1 MAAEAKASL
10 GAFWG
15 EGRLQ
20 LLCTAVIERFLPLT
34 VHLDVCS
41 AAGPT
46 HPDVASM
53 GFCSYRWLASALW
66 PACFGSA
73 GEGVER
79 GVEA

>member
-34 VHLDVCS
+34 VRPCCGP
-41 AAGPT
+41 AARPNAPLVW
-46 HPDVASM
+46 H
-53 GFCSYRWLASALW
+53 R
-66 PACFGSA
+66 
-73 GEGVER
+73 
-79 GVEA
+79 